1 MKKLLKLGRN
11 NQVAGISTRNTR
23 SDVVPEGTIDITDI
37 EVPED
42 IKRNPQNW
50 TFENG
55 AFREFTEQEK
65 SNNDFTDEVYWSRL
79 RGERNTLLNASDWT
93 QSPDSPLSDEQKQL
107 WRTYRAA
114 LRSLPET
121 TTDPR
126 HPTWPA
132 KP

>member
-1 MKKLLKLGRN
+1 MKKILKLGRN

-23 SDVVPEGTIDITDI
+23 SDEVPEGTIDITDI

-50 TFENG
+50 TFEDG

-65 SNNDFTDEVYWSRL
+65 SDNDFPDEVYW
-79 RGERNTLLNASDWT
+79 NTLRNERTELLAQSDWT
-93 QSPDSPLSDEQKQL
+93 QVADAPVDATA
-107 WRTYRAA
+107 WATYRQA
-114 LRSLPET
+114 LRDLPAN

-126 HPTWPA
+126 NPTWPT
-132 KP
+132 KPT

>member
-1 MKKLLKLGRN
+1 MRKILKLGRN

-23 SDVVPEGTIDITDI
+23 SDEVPEGTIDITDI

-50 TFENG
+50 TFEDG

-65 SNNDFTDEVYWSRL
+65 SDNDFPDEVYWNRL
-79 RGERNTLLNASDWT
+79 RNERTELLEKSDWT
-93 QSPDSPLSDEQKQL
+93 QVADAPVDAAA
-107 WRTYRAA
+107 WATYRQA
-114 LRSLPET
+114 LRDLPAN

-126 HPTWPA
+126 NPTWPT
-132 KP
+132 KPE

>member
-1 MKKLLKLGRN
+1 MKKILKLGRN

-23 SDVVPEGTIDITDI
+23 SDEVPEGTIDITDI

-50 TFENG
+50 TFEDG

-65 SNNDFTDEVYWSRL
+65 SDNDFPDEVYW
-79 RGERNTLLNASDWT
+79 NTLRNERTELLAQSDWT
-93 QSPDSPLSDEQKQL
+93 QVADAPVDAAA
-107 WRTYRAA
+107 WATYRQA
-114 LRSLPET
+114 LRDLPAN

-126 HPTWPA
+126 NPTWPT
-132 KP
+132 KPT

>member
-1 MKKLLKLGRN
+1 MRKILKLGRN

-23 SDVVPEGTIDITDI
+23 SDEVPEGTIDITDI

-55 AFREFTEQEK
+55 AFREFTDQEK
-65 SNNDFTDEVYWSRL
+65 SNNDFPDEVYW
-79 RGERNTLLNASDWT
+79 NTLRNERTELLDKSDWT
-93 QSPDSPLSDEQKQL
+93 QVADAPVDKAA
-107 WRTYRAA
+107 WATYRQQ
-114 LRSLPET
+114 LRDLPEN

-126 HPTWPA
+126 NPTWPT
-132 KP
+132 KPS